1 MLHCIVAK
9 LKISYN
15 APVVLTFAIIATVVH
30 ALSHLFGFWWQTWF
44 IAWPEFHGA
53 RTYVGLVSHIFG
65 HGDWDHL
72 LSNFTMI
79 LLVGPILEERH
90 GSRSLVTMIGI
101 TALITGLINVAFFSN
116 PLLGASGI
124 VFMMILLAST
134 VNFERG
140 TIPLTFIAVTILF
153 MGREAVAMF
162 GDTDGI
168 SHSAHLIGGAAG
180 AAFGFLTAGKK
191 PMPPGNAALPV
202 MAAKPGLPAKISP
215 PAPRGK
221 LPLNG

>member
-1 MLHCIVAK
+1 MLQCIVAK

-15 APVVLTFAIIATVVH
+15 APVVLTFAIIATVAH
-30 ALSHLFGFWWQTWF
+30 GLSHIFGFWWQTWF
-44 IAWPEFHGA
+44 IAWPEFHGT

-65 HGDWDHL
+65 HGDWNHL

-79 LLVGPILEERH
+79 LLIGPILEERH
-90 GSRSLVTMIGI
+90 GSRSLLAMIGI
-101 TALITGLINVAFFSN
+101 TALITGLINVTFFSH

-140 TIPLTFIAVTILF
+140 TIPLTFIAVVILF
-153 MGREAVAMF
+153 LGNEVLSMF
-162 GDTDGI
+162 GKADGI
-168 SHSAHLIGGAAG
+168 SHSAHLIGGLAG

-191 PMPPGNAALPV
+191 PVKSSAAALPTV
-202 MAAKPGLPAKISP
+202 AAKPGLPAKIPS
-215 PAPRGK
+215 PRGN
-221 LPLNG
+221 LPPLG

>member
-1 MLHCIVAK
+1 MAK

-30 ALSHLFGFWWQTWF
+30 GLSHIFGFWWQTWF
-44 IAWPEFHGA
+44 VAWPEFHGA

-65 HGDWDHL
+65 HGNWDHL
-72 LSNFTMI
+72 LSNFMMI

-90 GSRSLVTMIGI
+90 GSRSLAAMIGI
-101 TALITGLINVAFFSN
+101 TALITGLINVTFFSH

-134 VNFERG
+134 ANFERG
-140 TIPLTFIAVTILF
+140 TVPLTFIAVTILF
-153 MGREAVAMF
+153 LGREAVSMF
-162 GDTDGI
+162 GDADGI
-168 SHSAHLIGGAAG
+168 SHSAHLIGGFAG

-191 PMPPGNAALPV
+191 TALPMPSTLPLV
-202 MAAKPGLPAKISP
+202 ASKPGLPAKI
-215 PAPRGK
+215 PAPSPSSK
-221 LPLNG
+221 LPQLR

>member
-1 MLHCIVAK
+1 M
-9 LKISYN
+9 
-15 APVVLTFAIIATVVH
+15 
-30 ALSHLFGFWWQTWF
+30 
-44 IAWPEFHGA
+44 AWPEFHGT

-65 HGDWDHL
+65 HGNWDHL
-72 LSNFTMI
+72 LSNFMMI

-90 GSRSLVTMIGI
+90 GSRSLVAMIGI
-101 TALITGLINVAFFSN
+101 TALITGLINVAFFSQ

-153 MGREAVAMF
+153 LGREAVAMF
-162 GDTDGI
+162 GEADGI

-180 AAFGFLTAGKK
+180 AAFGFLTGGKK
-191 PMPPGNAALPV
+191 PVLPSTSGLPV
-202 MAAKPGLPAKISP
+202 LAAKPGLPAKVSP
-215 PAPRGK
+215 PSPSGK
-221 LPLNG
+221 LPPRG

>member
-1 MLHCIVAK
+1 MLQCIVAK

-15 APVVLTFAIIATVVH
+15 APVVLTFAIIATLVH
-30 ALSHLFGFWWQTWF
+30 GLSHLFGFWWQSWF
-44 IAWPEFHGA
+44 IAWPEFHGT

-65 HGDWDHL
+65 HGDWNHL

-79 LLVGPILEERH
+79 LLIGPILEERH
-90 GSRSLVTMIGI
+90 GSRSLLAMIGI
-101 TALITGLINVAFFSN
+101 TALITGLINVTFFSH

-140 TIPLTFIAVTILF
+140 TIPLTFIAVVILF
-153 MGREAVAMF
+153 LGNEVLSMF
-162 GDTDGI
+162 GKSDGI

-180 AAFGFLTAGKK
+180 AAFGFLTAGKR
-191 PMPPGNAALPV
+191 PVSPGKSALPV
-202 MAAKPGLPAKISP
+202 VAAKPGLPAKIPTAS
-215 PAPRGK
+215 PRGN
-221 LPLNG
+221 LPPLG